1 MPCIPVGGEGLRVAE
16 GVAVGVVIIMVDVV
30 GSMVGVAIIVAMEN
44 INTSDRNDQRLGLQ
58 AGFTSLSSFD
68 REKFDGG
75 RTQDSLK
82 ITHRVQNKFSN
93 LTQGQSCSHY
103 EKFTCG

>member
-44 INTSDRNDQRLGLQ
+44 INTSDRND
-58 AGFTSLSSFD
+58 
-68 REKFDGG
+68 
-75 RTQDSLK
+75 
-82 ITHRVQNKFSN
+82 
-93 LTQGQSCSHY
+93 
-103 EKFTCG
+103 